1 MQRELPLVERL
12 PWHVRF
18 AAERLRAGKR
28 GGNFLLRNM
37 RSAGMLDKCI
47 ALPIN
52 SRESVLVPLYWMYVW
67 LSDSLETYEQ
77 DAVTKFSAAVAAMG
91 APSVM
96 VDCGADVGIFSRAV
110 LARTPNVVRLIAF
123 EPNERS
129 YSLLKR
135 NTSGLAIQTDI
146 LCGGVL
152 DEPGQGTLNAEP
164 YKSHGGFV
172 QHSDT
177 GGTKLYT
184 VDQMGIAP
192 DHGLAMKI
200 DVEGGELAVLRGAA
214 KTIRAARRIVVQ
226 FEAHPEV
233 TERTGVDAVECL
245 KLLASLRDCSWF
257 VAERPEA
264 KITLDKPFFEQTHAD
279 SNCNVIVVSPR

>member
-1 MQRELPLVERL
+1 MERELPVVERL
-12 PWHVRF
+12 PWLVRF
-18 AAERLRAGKR
+18 AAERQRAGKR
-28 GGNFLLRNM
+28 GGNFILRNL
-37 RSAGMLDKCI
+37 RRAGKLDKCI

-52 SRESVLVPLYWMYVW
+52 DHETVLVPLYWMYVW
-67 LSDSLETYEQ
+67 MSDSLATYEQ

-135 NTSGLAIQTDI
+135 NTAGLSMKTDI

-152 DEPGQGTLNAEP
+152 DEPGRGTLNAEP

-184 VDQMGIAP
+184 VDQMEIPAE
-192 DHGLAMKI
+192 HGLAMKI

-214 KTIRAARRIVVQ
+214 KTIQAARRIVVQ

-233 TERTGVDAVECL
+233 TARTGVDAIECL
-245 KLLASLRDCSWF
+245 QFIASLRDCSWS
-257 VAERPEA
+257 VAERPDVR
-264 KITLDKPFFEQTHAD
+264 ITLDKPFFEQTHAE
-279 SNCNVIVVSPR
+279 SNCNVIVVSP